1 MLLFDNFKGHTQRW
15 SDEDHLLFL
24 KLRQKCKS
32 IPSLVHAIQSRC
44 PDLTTETIVN
54 HESWYK
60 TYLHLRQKQRDQ
72 IEEWRR
78 MKQYQKHKKHLESL
92 SDNTEESSSDFS
104 KEQQI
109 EGSEGSLERAIR
121 VEIMKKSH
129 ILDEIRNEEKKN
141 QIRQWKMKKEN
152 ERYEEERQIREK
164 LRIRQQEQERQR
176 QERILRMKI
185 ELMEYKKKKLMEA
198 ERMAEKRN
206 QNDGRNRTKMFKT
219 FR

>member
-1 MLLFDNFKGHTQRW
+1 M
-15 SDEDHLLFL
+15 
-24 KLRQKCKS
+24 
-32 IPSLVHAIQSRC
+32 
-44 PDLTTETIVN
+44 
-54 HESWYK
+54 
-60 TYLHLRQKQRDQ
+60 
-72 IEEWRR
+72 
-78 MKQYQKHKKHLESL
+78 